1 MNRRSLDSEL
11 NSLVIFRSL
20 LDDEIIKNFQF
31 LLGLETDEVDCRV
44 YNYSDFV
51 SLLYKENVNFS
62 EYILKRVL
70 ENENLYIEGKAA
82 GKQFDPVIESAVENE
97 LKILQEL
104 SQVTS
109 ADVKKIISYDG
120 FLPEW
125 KTTPIDLISEYRSR
139 LENVG
144 QFGYGKFAKNA
155 MFMLRKGEITP
166 VKHPDPQR
174 LSDLYGYKMER
185 QAVINNT
192 LALLKGKPAQ
202 NVLLYGDAGTGKSST
217 VKAVVNEFADKGLRL
232 IEITKEQLRDIP
244 DIIES
249 ISSNPLKFIIFI
261 DDLSFV
267 AGEDCFGALKATL
280 EGSVSARTGYTA
292 INATSNR
299 RHLVKE
305 TMADRSGDDLHAM
318 DTRQELMRLS
328 ARFGL
333 PVTFQQPDKDRYD
346 RSLLEL
352 AKQYNVQ
359 MPSDQLFIKGAAF
372 ALRAGGRS
380 PRVAKQFVELL
391 AAGVKV

>member
-1 MNRRSLDSEL
+1 M
-11 NSLVIFRSL
+11 
-20 LDDEIIKNFQF
+20 K
-31 LLGLETDEVDCRV
+31 
-44 YNYSDFV
+44 
-51 SLLYKENVNFS
+51 
-62 EYILKRVL
+62 
-70 ENENLYIEGKAA
+70 
-82 GKQFDPVIESAVENE
+82 NE

-280 EGSVSARTGYTA
+280 EGSFRQEQAIPPFMPQATA
-292 INATSNR
+292 ATSLRKAFPTETVMMTFTAMILCR
-299 RHLVKE
+299 RPFRSRQDLV
-305 TMADRSGDDLHAM
+305 
-318 DTRQELMRLS
+318 
-328 ARFGL
+328 
-333 PVTFQQPDKDRYD
+333 
-346 RSLLEL
+346 
-352 AKQYNVQ
+352 
-359 MPSDQLFIKGAAF
+359 
-372 ALRAGGRS
+372 
-380 PRVAKQFVELL
+380 
-391 AAGVKV
+391 

>member
-1 MNRRSLDSEL
+1 MNRRSLDCEL

-174 LSDLYGYKMER
+174 LSDLYGYKM
-185 QAVINNT
+185 
-192 LALLKGKPAQ
+192 
-202 NVLLYGDAGTGKSST
+202 
-217 VKAVVNEFADKGLRL
+217 
-232 IEITKEQLRDIP
+232 
-244 DIIES
+244 
-249 ISSNPLKFIIFI
+249 
-261 DDLSFV
+261 
-267 AGEDCFGALKATL
+267 
-280 EGSVSARTGYTA
+280 
-292 INATSNR
+292 
-299 RHLVKE
+299 
-305 TMADRSGDDLHAM
+305 
-318 DTRQELMRLS
+318 
-328 ARFGL
+328 
-333 PVTFQQPDKDRYD
+333 
-346 RSLLEL
+346 
-352 AKQYNVQ
+352 
-359 MPSDQLFIKGAAF
+359 
-372 ALRAGGRS
+372 
-380 PRVAKQFVELL
+380 
-391 AAGVKV
+391 

>member
-1 MNRRSLDSEL
+1 M
-11 NSLVIFRSL
+11 
-20 LDDEIIKNFQF
+20 
-31 LLGLETDEVDCRV
+31 
-44 YNYSDFV
+44 
-51 SLLYKENVNFS
+51 LYKENVNFS

-125 KTTPIDLISEYRSR
+125 KTTPIDLVNEYRSR

-144 QFGYGKFAKNA
+144 QYGYGKFAKNI
-155 MFMLRKGEITP
+155 MFMLRKGKITP

-280 EGSVSARTGYTA
+280 EGSVSARTGNTA
-292 INATSNR
+292 IYATSNR

-305 TMADRSGDDLHAM
+305 SFSDRNGDDDVHRN
-318 DTRQELMRLS
+318 DTLQETLSLS

-333 PVTFQQPDKDRYD
+333 RVNFSRPDKKAYVTIAT
-346 RSLLEL
+346 EL
-352 AKQYNVQ
+352 ARSKGITL
-359 MPSDQLFIKGAAF
+359 SDDELALKAEQF
-372 ALRAGGRS
+372 AISSGNGRS
-380 PRVAKQFVELL
+380 ARTAKQFV
-391 AAGVKV
+391 AGLSQLDSSFE